1 MKAVIIA
8 GGKGTRISS
17 LFNDIPKPLIP
28 IEGMPILEREIA
40 CLKEQGI
47 KDIIITVGDVGQQI
61 IDYFGDGSKL
71 LLDLNKVEEIV
82 KAVAANSEVPVTL
95 KYRKGW
101 DSNNI
106 VACKVAKIA
115 EKNGISAIR

>member
-47 KDIIITVGDVGQQI
+47 KDII
-61 IDYFGDGSKL
+61 KL
-71 LLDLNKVEEIV
+71 STILVMEV
-82 KAVAANSEVPVTL
+82 KSH
-95 KYRKGW
+95 R
-101 DSNNI
+101 
-106 VACKVAKIA
+106 
-115 EKNGISAIR
+115 